1 MEEKK
6 KGTKEPEKKKPDI
19 KKPRKPPEKEDNTA
33 ESIMEFLKN
42 PIVTAVA
49 GYFAGRWH
57 ASTQF
62 DKEIENLKT
71 QVASLTQREETL
83 EGVEKK
89 SLPPKK
95 SKDLGVLMLD

>member
-6 KGTKEPEKKKPDI
+6 KGTKEPDKKKPET
-19 KKPRKPPEKEDNTA
+19 KKLPKPPVNQDSTA

-42 PIVTAVA
+42 PLVTAVA

-62 DKEIENLKT
+62 DKEIEELKT
-71 QVASLTQREETL
+71 QVASLAEREDTL
-83 EGVEKK
+83 EGVERK
-89 SLPPKK
+89 SLPSKK
-95 SKDLGVLMLD
+95 SKNSGVLMLD

>member
-6 KGTKEPEKKKPDI
+6 KGTKEPDKKKPET
-19 KKPRKPPEKEDNTA
+19 KKLPKPPVNQDSTA

-42 PIVTAVA
+42 PLVTAVA

-62 DKEIENLKT
+62 DKEMDELKT
-71 QVASLTQREETL
+71 QVASLAEREDTL
-83 EGVEKK
+83 EGVERK
-89 SLPPKK
+89 SLPSKK
-95 SKDLGVLMLD
+95 SKNSGVLMLD